1 MANPEIESP
10 LDGIDKLT
18 VSLYRL
24 GLSAAALLLLCRG
37 AALLSGMALLPS
49 AQWLMSLAVAS
60 AICGFSLHIYDK
72 RIRLILQGFGWGA
85 LALAAV
91 GAPDALV
98 LGAALAT
105 LSGLAFKEQFLL
117 RHSRHQAGARIAAGV
132 MAAGVVAGG
141 VGRRMGGAGL
151 RGPVDLAGAGQVADA
166 PALRYR

>member
-49 AQWLMSLAVAS
+49 AQWLMLLAVAS

-72 RIRLILQGFGWGA
+72 RIRLILQGFGWA
-85 LALAAV
+85 RW
-91 GAPDALV
+91 PW
-98 LGAALAT
+98 
-105 LSGLAFKEQFLL
+105 L
-117 RHSRHQAGARIAAGV
+117 R
-132 MAAGVVAGG
+132 
-141 VGRRMGGAGL
+141 
-151 RGPVDLAGAGQVADA
+151 
-166 PALRYR
+166 

>member
-49 AQWLMSLAVAS
+49 AQWLMSLTVAS

-85 LALAAV
+85 
-91 GAPDALV
+91 
-98 LGAALAT
+98 
-105 LSGLAFKEQFLL
+105 
-117 RHSRHQAGARIAAGV
+117 
-132 MAAGVVAGG
+132 
-141 VGRRMGGAGL
+141 
-151 RGPVDLAGAGQVADA
+151 
-166 PALRYR
+166 

>member
-85 LALAAV
+85 RGKASASEACDTSPSIKNAS
-91 GAPDALV
+91 GSS
-98 LGAALAT
+98 GSAALAMWPISST
-105 LSGLAFKEQFLL
+105 K
-117 RHSRHQAGARIAAGV
+117 I
-132 MAAGVVAGG
+132 MAVS
-141 VGRRMGGAGL
+141 
-151 RGPVDLAGAGQVADA
+151 
-166 PALRYR
+166 